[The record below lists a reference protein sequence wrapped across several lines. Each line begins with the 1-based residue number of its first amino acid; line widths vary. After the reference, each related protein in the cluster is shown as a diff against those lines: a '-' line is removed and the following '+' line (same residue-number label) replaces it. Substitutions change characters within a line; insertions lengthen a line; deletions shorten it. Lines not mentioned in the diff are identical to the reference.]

1 MTKLDMASANE
12 DNHKPAAAMS
22 SRMLSANVIIGI
34 SAFCLAFI
42 ACSGVAYLYLENG
55 SRCQHWHTEHVEL
68 KTRFKEMRVQVN
80 AVKKLLENFEI
91 KRLLGKFFHS
101 NKFL

>member
-22 SRMLSANVIIGI
+22 SRMLSGNVIIGI

-42 ACSGVAYLYLENG
+42 ACSGVAYLYLRPIYTMKKVERNG
-55 SRCQHWHTEHVEL
+55 SDKNRYQYHKKFTVY
-68 KTRFKEMRVQVN
+68 TI
-80 AVKKLLENFEI
+80 KLLVRI
-91 KRLLGKFFHS
+91 G
-101 NKFL
+101 